1 MSRRAIAAGGTTPL
15 SAAIIRDGTIYVS
28 GQVGRDPATGAVG
41 DGIRE
46 QTQIVINN
54 MRSVLRQCGADL
66 KDVDKCTVFITR
78 QEDFGA
84 MNEVY
89 ASMFPEP
96 RPARSTVVVA
106 ALARN
111 DFIVEIECVARP
123 AGAGGAKAGGAA
135 KARGSAKRAVRRTAR
150 TPARKARTARS
161 RSARRR

>member
-1 MSRRAIAAGGTTPL
+1 MSRRAIGSGGTTPL

-28 GQVGRDPATGAVG
+28 GQVGRDPATGVVG

-46 QTQIVINN
+46 QTRMVIDN

-78 QEDFGA
+78 QEDFAA

-89 ASMFPEP
+89 SSMFPEP
-96 RPARSTVVVA
+96 RPARSTIVVA

-111 DFIVEIECVARP
+111 DFIVEIEGVARQSS
-123 AGAGGAKAGGAA
+123 GGAA
-135 KARGSAKRAVRRTAR
+135 KTKAAARHAPRRAVRKAAR
-150 TPARKARTARS
+150 PARARS
-161 RSARRR
+161 ASRRR

>member
-41 DGIRE
+41 EGIRE
-46 QTQIVINN
+46 QTRMVINN
-54 MRSVLRQCGADL
+54 MRAVLRQCGADL

-96 RPARSTVVVA
+96 RPARSTIVVA

-111 DFIVEIECVARP
+111 DFIVEIEGVVGR
-123 AGAGGAKAGGAA
+123 AGGGAA
-135 KARGSAKRAVRRTAR
+135 KPKATAKRAPRRATR
-150 TPARKARTARS
+150 RPARAARS